1 MLNRET
7 KGVNEDNIQ
16 IYKNDE
22 DIVKSLLEYSIRTLN

>member
-1 MLNRET
+1 MINREK

-22 DIVKSLLEYSIRTLN
+22 DIVKSLLEYSKRHLN